1 MDSLE
6 KFDNLFHDSKIMDF
20 DVPFKRRIT
29 EDDLHPRLC
38 FIGPMVGKNPGHVT
52 SQGEILSDLFIQDGY
67 QLISASSA
75 KNRYARLADI
85 VATIMKNRHKI
96 DILVI
101 HVYGGRSFVVE
112 DVASQLGSRY
122 GFGIIMMLH
131 GGAMPS
137 FMARFPGW
145 TKRVLS
151 KAHILCAPSPYL
163 ARAVKVHGFDCRI
176 VPNFVDV
183 ESYPYRHRQRVSP
196 HLFWMRSFHPIYNP
210 GMAIKVLAELRTV
223 LPQATLVM
231 AGQDKGQQEKM
242 KELAKSLGVGDAIR
256 FAGFLE
262 AESKRKEGNLAD
274 IFISTN
280 HVDNMPVAVVEAC
293 AMGLPVVS
301 TSVGGVP
308 DLLTQDET
316 GLLVADDDV
325 TGMVNA
331 ICRLVLDQ
339 ELAGRLSENGRRLAE
354 KSAWNHVRSNW
365 DAMFEEIMSRPNTF
379 R

>member
-1 MDSLE
+1 MNSLE

-20 DVPFKRRIT
+20 DVPFKRRDSAD
-29 EDDLHPRLC
+29 ELHPRLC
-38 FIGPMVGKNPGHVT
+38 IVGPMVGKNPGYVT
-52 SQGEILSDLFIQDGY
+52 SQGEIISDLLAHDGY
-67 QLISASSA
+67 QLTSASSA

-101 HVYGGRSFVVE
+101 NVYGGRSFVVE

-131 GGAMPS
+131 GGAMPN

-151 KAHILCAPSPYL
+151 KAHILCAPSAYL
-163 ARAVKVHGFDCRI
+163 ARALRVHGFDCRI
-176 VPNFVDV
+176 VPNIVDV
-183 ESYPYRHRQRVSP
+183 ESYPYRHRQRVGP
-196 HLFWMRSFHPIYNP
+196 HLFWMRTFHPVYNP
-210 GMAIKVLAELRTV
+210 AMAIKVLAELRSV

-231 AGQDKGQQEKM
+231 AGQDKGHQEKM

-262 AESKRKEGNLAD
+262 AETKRHEGNLAD

-280 HVDNMPVAVVEAC
+280 HVDNMPVAVVEAG
-293 AMGLPVVS
+293 AMGLPVIS

-308 DLLTQDET
+308 DLLTQNET
-316 GLLVADDDV
+316 GLLVPDNDV

-339 ELAGRLSENGRRLAE
+339 DLAGRLSENGRRLAE
-354 KSAWNHVRSNW
+354 KSSWNEVRLHW
-365 DAMFEEIMSRPNTF
+365 DEMFSEIMARPNKL
-379 R
+379 